1 MKVHHVQDLPYAPAD
16 ASKTPTGGAAFG
28 AVLQEAQAKAAPTPA
43 EELDA
48 YMKMTPA
55 QRMAA
60 DILKQMGLTQADLDA
75 MPPAQRQAIMDKI
88 AAIMKQQMEAAAHQK
103 KAPATPAP

>member
-1 MKVHHVQDLPYAPAD
+1 MKIQPAQDLPFAPAG
-16 ASKTPTGGAAFG
+16 AGKTTIDGSAFG
-28 AVLQEAQAKAAPTPA
+28 AVLQEAQTKATSPA
-43 EELDA
+43 DELDA

-75 MPPAQRQAIMDKI
+75 MPPAQRQAIVDKI
-88 AAIMKQQMEAAAHQK
+88 AALVKQQMAALAHAK
-103 KAPATPAP
+103 KTPGIATL

>member
-1 MKVHHVQDLPYAPAD
+1 MKVHHVQDLPFAPAD
-16 ASKTPTGGAAFG
+16 TSKTPSGGAAFG
-28 AVLQEAQAKAAPTPA
+28 AVLQAAQAKAAPTPA

-60 DILKQMGLTQADLDA
+60 DILKQMGLTQAQLDA
-75 MPPAQRQAIMDKI
+75 MPPAERQAIMDKI
-88 AAIMKQQMEAAAHQK
+88 AALVKQQMEAAAHQK
-103 KAPATPAP
+103 RAPAIATP